1 LAPKGKPQT
10 KPTTSK
16 PKTTTAKTSGKKS
29 QPGKSSARTSRAR
42 AQKPPKTA
50 RPAAASRTPDPARDT
65 RSDSPLARKLGNY
78 RGPGRPKDTPD
89 VWTPAHKAEVA
100 EWIYEYTDSAAFPS
114 EAEFCL
120 LYGVRHQ
127 RIGEFPELIAAREYL
142 QARRAIVIQM
152 HALGLNKDTGAR
164 ASYLNRMAANVGVF
178 SMTEKSEFR
187 IEDRKPINITINPA
201 LLENDPNAEVNHGE

>member
-1 LAPKGKPQT
+1 MDRSQAPKKSKT
-10 KPTTSK
+10 KTIREKASSK
-16 PKTTTAKTSGKKS
+16 KISAK
-29 QPGKSSARTSRAR
+29 KSSARTSRAR
-42 AQKPPKTA
+42 AQKPPKTVP
-50 RPAAASRTPDPARDT
+50 PAAASPVPDPAIDAPK
-65 RSDSPLARKLGNY
+65 DSPLVRKLGNY

-127 RIGEFPELIAAREYL
+127 RLGEFPELVAAKEYL
-142 QARRAIVIQM
+142 LAKRAVEIQR
-152 HALGLNKDTGAR
+152 HSLELNKDTGAR
-164 ASYLNRMAANVGVF
+164 ASYLNRMAANVGTF

-187 IEDRKPINITINPA
+187 IDDRKPINLTINPS
-201 LLENDPNAEVNHGE
+201 LLENDPNAEVSHGE